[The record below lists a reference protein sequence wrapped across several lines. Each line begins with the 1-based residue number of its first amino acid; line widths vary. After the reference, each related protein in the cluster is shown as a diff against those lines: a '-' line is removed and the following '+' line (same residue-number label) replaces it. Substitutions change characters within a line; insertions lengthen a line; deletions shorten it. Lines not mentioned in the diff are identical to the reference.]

1 MATTN
6 GAGSPQSILI
16 VGAGVF
22 GLSAALTLLD
32 RPAYS
37 NSTITVIDSANVL
50 PNPVGSSVDAS
61 RIVRADYGNKSYA
74 KLASEAQDL
83 WRDTSPT
90 GWGGEGRYHE
100 TGFVLTGDHGYSD
113 YVLKSMKNVQDL
125 AASGKSVDSSKI
137 QGLNGK
143 DEIRKATGYP
153 GASGDVG
160 YANFNSGWADAE
172 ACVAFALRKIKSHPA
187 ARDRVNVRPGCK
199 VSKLLY
205 TDNLADRQC
214 AGVQLEDGS
223 SIHADLTILA
233 TGAWTPSLFNLEY
246 RCLATG
252 QVIAY
257 LQISPEEQ
265 AYLEKTPVVI
275 NFAKGTFVIPPRN
288 CELKIARHGYGYRNP
303 LHVNHPSLST
313 KEVSIPRT
321 DTSIPIEAETSLR
334 KAFAE
339 FFPPNP
345 LHSPTSTYPSSLSTI
360 STRPFSHTR
369 VCWYNDTPTGNFL
382 IDYPPLPTNNSSS
395 STNAST
401 STNRSLFLATGGSG
415 HGFKFFPTLGKYIVD
430 ALERKLAPEYAEL
443 WRWTTNE
450 EIEARFSSGEYK
462 DAHRQF
468 IECEDGS
475 RGGPRGMIL
484 QDELAKGA
492 AKL

>member
-6 GAGSPQSILI
+6 GQTPHSILI

-22 GLSAALTLLD
+22 GLSTALTLLE

-37 NSTITVIDSANVL
+37 NSKITIIDSAAVL

-61 RIVRADYGNKSYA
+61 RIVRADYGHKSYA

-83 WRDTSPT
+83 WRDTSAT

-100 TGFVLTGDHGYSD
+100 TGFVLTGDHGQED
-113 YVLKSMKNVQDL
+113 YVRKSMRNVQDL
-125 AASGKSVDSSKI
+125 AATGKSLDSSKI
-137 QGLNGK
+137 QELNTK
-143 DEIRKATGYP
+143 DEIRKASGLP
-153 GASGDVG
+153 GTSGDMG
-160 YANFNSGWADAE
+160 YANWNSGWADAE
-172 ACVAFALRKIKSHPA
+172 ACVAFALRKLKTDH
-187 ARDRVNVRPGCK
+187 RVTIRPGCK
-199 VSKLLY
+199 VSKLLF
-205 TDNLADRQC
+205 TDASKDRQC

-223 SIHADLTILA
+223 SIHADLTVLA

-257 LQISPEEQ
+257 VQISPEEQ

-275 NFAKGTFVIPPRN
+275 NFARGTFVIPPLN

-303 LHVNHPSLST
+303 HHVDPLSSSSSVAIA
-313 KEVSIPRT
+313 KEVSVPRT
-321 DTSIPIEAETSLR
+321 DVPIPIEAETTLR
-334 KAFAE
+334 EAFAE
-339 FFPPNP
+339 LFPPNP
-345 LHSPTSTYPSSLSTI
+345 PPPAADNPPYPATLATI
-360 STRPFSHTR
+360 STRPFTRTR
-369 VCWYNDTPTGNFL
+369 VCWYTDTPTGNFL
-382 IDYPPLPTNNSSS
+382 IDYPPLPCS
-395 STNAST
+395 NASN
-401 STNRSLFLATGGSG
+401 TNKSLFLATGGSG
-415 HGFKFFPTLGKYIVD
+415 HGFKFFPILGTYIVD
-430 ALERKLAPEYAEL
+430 ALERNLAPEYAEL
-443 WRWTTNE
+443 WRWSTDD
-450 EIEARFSSGEYK
+450 EIQARFSSGEYK

-492 AKL
+492 ARL